1 MTIQERLTSISLRWQ
16 ICLLIG
22 IALIACLGI
31 TTTLAFFK
39 SSTII
44 TDLTLEKVMSE
55 TNEAASE
62 LEHVIDATRFDL
74 TSTPKFPPI
83 PGMIRCWD
91 NDGKADPRGQS
102 TIDDWTERLQ
112 EILEAQMGVYQERRA
127 CAVFDA
133 EGVSV
138 LRVERT
144 DEGIQRVT
152 TGLPNVAN
160 SEFFVTTLAL
170 TEGRGYVQPMHLDG
184 SDVTVRFCTPFFDS
198 AGKVRGVFVITLDG
212 AAILARAA
220 KRINSGLADIVDEK
234 GMYLYCVGTGKQ
246 FRGDAYRF
254 HDDHPVRAEA
264 MKSAKDTYKQYVPSG
279 AKGEAEGGA
288 GVLAT
293 YRKVYYDAADH
304 SRFWLVASSVE
315 ASHALRQARS
325 LAWSFLWVGLI
336 VLCVAGLFAFVVSGG
351 ITKPLELLTLAA
363 DQIAA
368 GDLETE
374 LPRAT
379 PLGEVKALYG
389 SISEM
394 TTSLRQMIDHASAQE
409 ARTQAIFNST
419 ADALITIDERGNM
432 LSCNETAERLFG
444 VERVEIIGKKASVLV
459 PALYDERTRYEPSE
473 LSRGETRQV
482 GGESD
487 VVGYRRD
494 RREVPLSLRVT
505 EMDHMGE
512 RLYIATMQDITA
524 RKQSEQQREA
534 LFAAIRDAVC
544 RLAAGTRDIL
554 ATTTQ
559 QATGAQQQAAAVSQT
574 VATVDEVAQT
584 ADQAAQR
591 AGIVAEAAKQADTV
605 GKAGRKAVEESVAS
619 MDSVREQVQSIAQNI
634 LSLAERAQAIG
645 EIIATVSDIAEQT
658 NVLALNAAVEASR
671 AGEHG
676 KGFAVVASEVKAL
689 AEQSKKATTQVR
701 QILGEIQHAMNTAV
715 LSIEKGTDSVNKAGE
730 VVGQTG
736 NTIKALEEMLSQS
749 ARTASQI
756 SASSGQQAT
765 GVIQLNEAIKN
776 IDRVTQQN
784 VEAIRQIEASAHS
797 LNALSNELAGLTS

>member
-1 MTIQERLTSISLRWQ
+1 MTIRERLSSISLRWQ

-22 IALIACLGI
+22 IALIACLAI
-31 TTTLAFFK
+31 TTTVAFSK

-44 TDLTLEKVMSE
+44 TDLTLDKVMSE
-55 TNEAASE
+55 TKGAASL
-62 LEHVIDATRFDL
+62 LERFVVVTRLDVIN
-74 TSTPKFPPI
+74 TPKVPPI
-83 PGMIRCWD
+83 PGLVRCWD
-91 NDGKADPRGQS
+91 NDGKTDPVDAS
-102 TIDDWTERLQ
+102 TIEDWMERLQ
-112 EILEAQMGVYQERRA
+112 EILTAQMKVHAERRA
-127 CAVFDA
+127 CEVFDA
-133 EGVSV
+133 DGETV
-138 LRVERT
+138 LQLT
-144 DEGIQRVT
+144 KLGDEIQRTSVP
-152 TGLPNVAN
+152 LPNVADR
-160 SEFFVTTLAL
+160 EFFRRSLAL
-170 TEGRGYVQPMHLDG
+170 PEGRAYIDPMHLENG
-184 SDVTVRFCTPFFDS
+184 NAVVKCSTPFFDTK
-198 AGKVRGVFVITLDG
+198 GKPRGVFSITLDG
-212 AAILARAA
+212 QTILELAAREIS
-220 KRINSGLADIVDEK
+220 SGLVDIVDDR
-234 GMYLYCVGTGKQ
+234 GMYLYSANNKNL
-246 FRGDAYRF
+246 FRADANLFGD
-254 HDDHPVRAEA
+254 DQPVRAEA
-264 MKSAKDTYKQYVPSG
+264 LKSSGVTYKQYVAG
-279 AKGEAEGGA
+279 GLWEGP

-293 YRKVYYDAADH
+293 FHKVPYDTADE
-304 SRFWLVASSVE
+304 SRFWMVASSVE

-336 VLCVAGLFAFVVSGG
+336 VLGVAGLVAFLVSGG
-351 ITKPLELLTLAA
+351 ITAPLESLTRAA
-363 DQIAA
+363 NQIAA

-374 LPRAT
+374 LPNVK
-379 PLGEVKALYG
+379 PLGEVKTLYG
-389 SISEM
+389 SLGDM

-409 ARTQAIFNST
+409 ARTLAIFNST
-419 ADALITIDERGNM
+419 ADALATLDERGKV
-432 LSCNETAERLFG
+432 LACNEAAERLFG
-444 VERVEIIGKKASVLV
+444 RERREIVGKKASVFV
-459 PALYDERTRYEPSE
+459 PALYNENARYEPSD
-473 LSRGETRQV
+473 LARGETRQI

-487 VVGYRRD
+487 VIGFRHD
-494 RREVPLSLRVT
+494 GQEVPLSLRVT

-512 RLYIATMQDITA
+512 RLYIATMQDITE
-524 RKQSEQQREA
+524 RKRAEQQREN
-534 LFAAIRDAVC
+534 LFAAIRDAVS

-584 ADQAAQR
+584 ADQAVHR

-619 MDSVREQVQSIAQNI
+619 MDAVREQVQSIAQNI

-689 AEQSKKATTQVR
+689 AQQSKKATTQVR

-715 LSIEKGTDSVNKAGE
+715 LSIEKGTDSVNKAGD
-730 VVGQTG
+730 VVTQTG
-736 NTIKALEEMLSQS
+736 GTIKTLEEMLSQS

-797 LNALSNELAGLTS
+797 LNALSNELAGLTSSES

>member
-1 MTIQERLTSISLRWQ
+1 MTLRERLSAISLRWQ

-22 IALIACLGI
+22 IALIACLAI
-31 TTTLAFFK
+31 TTTVAFSK

-44 TDLTLEKVMSE
+44 TDLTLDKVMSE
-55 TNEAASE
+55 TNGAASLLGKMVE
-62 LEHVIDATRFDL
+62 DTRRDVIN
-74 TSTPKFPPI
+74 TPQVPPI
-83 PGMIRCWD
+83 PGIIRIWD
-91 NDGKADPRGQS
+91 NDGKVDPVGSS
-102 TIDDWTERLQ
+102 TLDEWMERLG
-112 EILEAQMGVYQERRA
+112 EILTAEMKVHAEQRA
-127 CAVFDA
+127 CEFFDIDG
-133 EGVSV
+133 ETVIRLSRSG
-138 LRVERT
+138 E
-144 DEGIQRVT
+144 DIQRVT
-152 TGLPNVAN
+152 TGLANVAN
-160 SEFFVTTLAL
+160 SEFFRRALTLAGG
-170 TEGRGYVQPMHLDG
+170 TCYVEPMHLERGDPI
-184 SDVTVRFCTPFFDS
+184 VRFCTPVFDS
-198 AGKVRGVFVITLDG
+198 TGKVRGVFVITLDG
-212 AAILARAA
+212 DTILNRAA
-220 KRINSGLADIVDEK
+220 REVSFGLVDIVDET
-234 GMYLYCVGTGKQ
+234 GMYLYCSDNSK
-246 FRGDAYRF
+246 RF
-254 HDDHPVRAEA
+254 KKEMDHFQEDHPVRAEA
-264 MKSAKDTYKQYVPSG
+264 MRSTSESFKQYISDS
-279 AKGEAEGGA
+279 EQGGA

-293 YRKVYYDAADH
+293 YQKVYYDSTDQ

-336 VLCVAGLFAFVVSGG
+336 VLGAAGFMAFLVSGG
-351 ITKPLELLTLAA
+351 ITAPLEMLTRAA
-363 DQIAA
+363 NQIAA

-374 LPRAT
+374 LPKVT

-389 SISEM
+389 SLGDM
-394 TTSLRQMIDHASAQE
+394 TTSLRQMIDHTSAQE

-419 ADALITIDERGNM
+419 ADALITIDERGNI
-432 LSCNETAERLFG
+432 LSCNEATERLFG
-444 VERVEIIGKKASVLV
+444 TQRRDIVGKKASVLV
-459 PALYDERTRYEPSE
+459 PALYNENIRYEPSD
-473 LSRGETRQV
+473 LARGETRQI
-482 GGESD
+482 GGES
-487 VVGYRRD
+487 
-494 RREVPLSLRVT
+494 EVDGFRQDGQQLPLSLRVT

-512 RLYIATMQDITA
+512 RLYIATMQDITE
-524 RKQSEQQREA
+524 RKRAEQQRED
-534 LFAAIRDAVC
+534 LFAAIRDAVS

-574 VATVDEVAQT
+574 VATVDEVSQT
-584 ADQAAQR
+584 ADQAVHR

-619 MDSVREQVQSIAQNI
+619 MNTVREQVQSIAQNI

-715 LSIEKGTDSVNKAGE
+715 LSIEKGTDSVNQAGD
-730 VVGQTG
+730 VVTQTG
-736 NTIKALEEMLSQS
+736 DTIRTLEEMLSQS
-749 ARTASQI
+749 ARTATQI

-797 LNALSNELAGLTS
+797 LNALSDELAALTS